1 MICVSHESFLPWIVL
16 CCPLLVVPNTTWIKD
31 KLQVILKIFTKK
43 KVVKVFVFN
52 KCYVSLFPLHVSYPF
67 LTPLFFCTISQNFR
81 LCRYWPA
88 LLVPTGSIRPFMST
102 SWRRKWTA
110 EWPMTINS
118 SGKNST
124 YVHKQKHNHRSA
136 PIMNG
141 QTRNFILKWHKNM
154 ASKIHK
160 INFWCWCLSPRYALS
175 PYELVGFTFFALQA
189 LPVCP
194 IQAACDAASKEE
206 NKEKN
211 RYVNILPCKAYLQTR
226 AD

>member
-1 MICVSHESFLPWIVL
+1 M
-16 CCPLLVVPNTTWIKD
+16 
-31 KLQVILKIFTKK
+31 
-43 KVVKVFVFN
+43 
-52 KCYVSLFPLHVSYPF
+52 SLTNVMF
-67 LTPLFFCTISQNFR
+67 LFFHSMFPTHSLHLFSLYISQNFR

-124 YVHKQKHNHRSA
+124 YVHKQTHDHRSA

-141 QTRNFILKWHKNM
+141 LTRNFILKWHKNM

-175 PYELVGFTFFALQA
+175 PCELVGFTFFALQA

>member
-1 MICVSHESFLPWIVL
+1 MLCFSFSTPCFLPIPYTSFL
-16 CCPLLVVPNTTWIKD
+16 
-31 KLQVILKIFTKK
+31 
-43 KVVKVFVFN
+43 
-52 KCYVSLFPLHVSYPF
+52 
-67 LTPLFFCTISQNFR
+67 CTISQNFR

-88 LLVPTGSIRPFMST
+88 LLVPTGSIRHFMST

-124 YVHKQKHNHRSA
+124 YVHKQTHDHRSA

-160 INFWCWCLSPRYALS
+160 INFCCWCLSPRYALS
-175 PYELVGFTFFALQA
+175 PCELVGFTFFALQA

-211 RYVNILPCKAYLQTR
+211 RYVNILPCKAFP
-226 AD
+226 